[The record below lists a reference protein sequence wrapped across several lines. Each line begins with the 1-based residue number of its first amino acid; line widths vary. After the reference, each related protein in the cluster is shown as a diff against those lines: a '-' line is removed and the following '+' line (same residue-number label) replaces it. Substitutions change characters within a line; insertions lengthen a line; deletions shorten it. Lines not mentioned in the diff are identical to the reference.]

1 MTVQWRRDK
10 EWRHYYV
17 AIMVINTN
25 FPLTHSLCHKVQKF
39 SRDHRP
45 STLRLVCLQIQI
57 LQLSSRTINWEQS
70 SASWCS
76 LTRLTRLTT
85 RLQYCPVCYP
95 SNNTEMLSLLT
106 ISLLPVL
113 LLCQQDTFDDDLLL
127 HPDLVEDDFSARQSN
142 STSAAA
148 TSSLLFG
155 LGAVILLTGEYNKVR
170 INFYQNLIKFLFYIS
185 FF

>member
-57 LQLSSRTINWEQS
+57 LQLSSRTIKCRQRRCQLLTSRDSFVLTVSGATRCSLSSHSPSSPHFSSRSRTTLTTSSSSTQTWRRTEPSGDRATPAAQPPPLLCCLEWEQFYYLQVTQQS
-70 SASWCS
+70 S
-76 LTRLTRLTT
+76 
-85 RLQYCPVCYP
+85 
-95 SNNTEMLSLLT
+95 
-106 ISLLPVL
+106 
-113 LLCQQDTFDDDLLL
+113 
-127 HPDLVEDDFSARQSN
+127 
-142 STSAAA
+142 
-148 TSSLLFG
+148 G
-155 LGAVILLTGEYNKVR
+155 
-170 INFYQNLIKFLFYIS
+170 
-185 FF
+185 